1 MESIIEQRKQQP
13 PSFVIRL
20 MQLTWTRIRESPAT
34 KIYTTAVVISSILGI
49 VLEILI
55 AVAHRN
61 ATNDLWQSISEGHL
75 PSSPFS
81 PVNPNNGRIDTLI
94 NLRRLMDENV
104 FFILFYIFQL
114 YLGIDA
120 VVRQSVIQL
129 VAHAGNSFICVIL
142 ALVQLG
148 ETLKWNHRVSDAYST
163 TTESIHD
170 NGFYSALHCEIA
182 LASLMAVITCIFT
195 YICFKLIHQFGWN
208 TYKRIGADPKLQRR
222 FKKCQL
228 FLLSLKL
235 DGFFHIVFSIFWVV
249 VMTQEGYHQ
258 GSPAAKTWYSLHFIL
273 TVVQFP
279 APFVARQG
287 LRTERSKFMIP
298 FLVLHALL
306 VIDFIIILQQSS
318 TVWTFWVLAVCL
330 AIVLSLGTIVLGAIV
345 THNFGKGLKPYTQR
359 LFDKNYRYRL
369 DPTAN
374 PTFLEKNNQKTGT
387 ADTWAI
393 DDDIDEYEEGGPTQR
408 DNH

>member
-1 MESIIEQRKQQP
+1 
-13 PSFVIRL
+13 
-20 MQLTWTRIRESPAT
+20 
-34 KIYTTAVVISSILGI
+34 
-49 VLEILI
+49 
-55 AVAHRN
+55 
-61 ATNDLWQSISEGHL
+61 
-75 PSSPFS
+75 
-81 PVNPNNGRIDTLI
+81 
-94 NLRRLMDENV
+94 MDENV

-129 VAHAGNSFICVIL
+129 MAHACNSFICVIL

-148 ETLKWNHRVSDAYST
+148 ETLKWNHRVGDAYNN
-163 TTESIHD
+163 ELID
-170 NGFYSALHCEIA
+170 ADGFYSALHYEIA
-182 LASLMAVITCIFT
+182 LASLMGVITCVFT
-195 YICFKLIHQFGWN
+195 FFCFKLIHQFGWN
-208 TYKRIGADPKLQRR
+208 SYKRIGADPVLQRR

-235 DGFFHIVFSIFWVV
+235 DAFFHIVFSIFWVV

-258 GSPAAKTWYSLHFIL
+258 GSPASKAWYTLHVVL

-369 DPTAN
+369 DPRAN
-374 PTFLEKNNQKTGT
+374 PTFLDKTNPKTGS
-387 ADTWAI
+387 ADTWMI
-393 DDDIDEYEEGGPTQR
+393 DDDIDEDEEQGEPAQR
-408 DNH
+408 GHFH